1 MWLRFIGLNLSNI
14 SFRQPNGVIGPN
26 VLKPVERMETLRP
39 AFESSCIRGRYSNI
53 STMHTKSNI
62 LQCAIDPLVCLSLSL
77 YRKAKRNQCTQTTKL
92 NEKQPCRHLEDCPPR
107 SYEPTIFN
115 PFPGNGD
122 DNLSGYS
129 SAWSRRGFESSMK
142 PSYERK
148 YLYT

>member
-1 MWLRFIGLNLSNI
+1 MNTILLKVQKYLDSI
-14 SFRQPNGVIGPN
+14 SKQP
-26 VLKPVERMETLRP
+26 
-39 AFESSCIRGRYSNI
+39 
-53 STMHTKSNI
+53 
-62 LQCAIDPLVCLSLSL
+62 
-77 YRKAKRNQCTQTTKL
+77 TKL